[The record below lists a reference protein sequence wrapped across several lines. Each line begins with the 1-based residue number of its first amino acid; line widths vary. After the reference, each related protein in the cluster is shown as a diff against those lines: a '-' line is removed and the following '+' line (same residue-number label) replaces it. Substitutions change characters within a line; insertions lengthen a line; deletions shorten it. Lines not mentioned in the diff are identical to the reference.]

1 MEANLLGTRPPA
13 DALHQR
19 AYGEGEQQQEIEAH
33 LQGDRNA
40 ALQPFGPG
48 GSLVERTGGLIL
60 RGGYL
65 LLFMGVGIGQLVW
78 VALLLYGAYSIWQ
91 WLPL

>member
-1 MEANLLGTRPPA
+1 MEANVLGTRPPA

-19 AYGEGEQQQEIEAH
+19 AYGEGGQQAETEAH
-33 LQGDRNA
+33 LECDQGA
-40 ALQPFGPG
+40 GVVPFGSG
-48 GSLVERTGGLIL
+48 GPLVERTGGLIV
-60 RGGYL
+60 RSGYL

-78 VALLLYGAYSIWQ
+78 VFLLVYGAYSIWQ